1 MFRAEAMQLTRLE
14 TFVEVVRRGTFAG
27 AAEALSFT
35 PSAVS
40 QQIARLEAEAGA
52 PLLVRAAGGVEL
64 TEAGRLL
71 HAHAL
76 GIVAAV
82 ADARAGLDALRGE
95 QVKRL
100 RIGVCP
106 VAAAAVLP
114 QALRLLRRRLPAAEL
129 VLEEDT
135 AAGVREAV
143 LAGRLEAGA
152 WAGPVGPERPGETV
166 LLRAPLLVAL
176 PERHPLARLG
186 VLDAAALAATALVG
200 EGLSL
205 GAVRRVHERVRSLPA
220 RLALVAAGEGF
231 ALVPEG
237 GPLPDGV
244 VLRPLAGAP
253 EWELRAARPAGDV
266 PSVGSLAVLDALR
279 RVRPIA
285 GARASAFPASAR

>member
-1 MFRAEAMQLTRLE
+1 MQLARLQ
-14 TFVEVVRRGTFAG
+14 TFVEVVRRGTFA
-27 AAEALSFT
+27 AAADALSLT

-40 QQIARLEAEAGA
+40 QQMAKLEAEAGTPMLA
-52 PLLVRAAGGVEL
+52 RAAGEVEL

-71 HAHAL
+71 HRHAV

-82 ADARAGLDALRGE
+82 AEARAGLDALRGE

-106 VAAAAVLP
+106 VAAAVVLP
-114 QALRLLRRRLPAAEL
+114 RALRLLRRRLPAAEL
-129 VLEEDT
+129 VLEEAT

-143 LAGRLEAGA
+143 RAGRLEAGA
-152 WAGPVGPERPGETV
+152 WAGPAGPEEAGETV
-166 LLRAPLLVAL
+166 LARAPLLAAL

-200 EGLSL
+200 EDPAL
-205 GAVRRVHERVRSLPA
+205 GPDQRRAHVRVRSLPA

-231 ALVPEG
+231 ALVPDA
-237 GPLPDGV
+237 GPLPPGV

-253 EWELRAARPAGDV
+253 EWELRAARPAGAV

-279 RVRPIA
+279 RVRPITVLEA
-285 GARASAFPASAR
+285 SEFPARAQ

>member
-1 MFRAEAMQLTRLE
+1 MHLTRLE
-14 TFVEVVRRGTFAG
+14 TFVEVIRRGTFAG

-40 QQIARLEAEAGA
+40 QQMARLEGEAGA

-71 HAHAL
+71 HDHAL

-82 ADARAGLDALRGE
+82 AEARAGLDALRGE
-95 QVKRL
+95 QVRRL

-114 QALRLLRRRLPAAEL
+114 PALRLLRRRLPAAEL

-135 AAGVREAV
+135 AAGVREAL

-152 WAGPVGPERPGETV
+152 WAGPAGPEQAGETV
-166 LLRAPLLVAL
+166 LMRAPSLVAL

-200 EGLSL
+200 EGAPL
-205 GAVRRVHERVRSLPA
+205 GACRRVHERVRSLPA
-220 RLALVAAGEGF
+220 RLALVSAGEGF

-237 GPLPDGV
+237 VPLPDGV

-253 EWELRAARPAGDV
+253 EWELRAARPAGAV

-285 GARASAFPASAR
+285 RARASAFPASAR